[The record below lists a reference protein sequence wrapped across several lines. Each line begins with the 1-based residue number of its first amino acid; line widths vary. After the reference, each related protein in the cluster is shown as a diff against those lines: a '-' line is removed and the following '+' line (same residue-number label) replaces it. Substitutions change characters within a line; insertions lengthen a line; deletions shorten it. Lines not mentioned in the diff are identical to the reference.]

1 MKKLIYMLL
10 ISLAIASVATA
21 QTSTTNATTSGSTDS
36 TVTGNVAGRSVQLAS
51 GTQIAA
57 QLQNTLDVRKAKV
70 GDQVLFKTRKALKSD
85 GQTLVDKGARLIG
98 HVTGVAQRSKNR
110 DGSHITILFD
120 RIENG
125 SLSMPIVATITSI
138 MRSNVDARSSDD
150 AFLQSSA
157 NSNAQ
162 RNTSIGAQGSGLIG
176 GVANTAGDVV
186 GGTVSTIGSTVGTTT
201 GAVGSTVDNTTT
213 SASSLTRKLSR
224 VQISHSTATSAQG
237 GSTLSLQSDD
247 LRLEKGTHFNLV
259 LNEAANA
266 TVNKQP

>member
-110 DGSHITILFD
+110 DGSHITISFD